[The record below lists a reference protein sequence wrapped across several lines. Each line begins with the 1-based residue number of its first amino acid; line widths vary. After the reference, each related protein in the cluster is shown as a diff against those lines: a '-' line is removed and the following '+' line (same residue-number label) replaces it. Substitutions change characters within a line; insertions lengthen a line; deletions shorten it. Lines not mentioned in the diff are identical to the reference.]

1 MIKKEDLIKI
11 TRDKD
16 FINSPKHENSL
27 RKFLD
32 QYPSGA
38 DDDQICKA
46 LCMTKK
52 ELEETYQCAI
62 LKLREGMT
70 KNER

>member
-1 MIKKEDLIKI
+1 MIKKEDLIKL

-32 QYPSGA
+32 QNPDGST
-38 DDDQICKA
+38 DSVICKA
-46 LCMTKK
+46 LCMSQK

-70 KNER
+70 DNE

>member
-1 MIKKEDLIKI
+1 MIKKEDLIRI

-16 FINSPKHENSL
+16 FINSPRHENSL
-27 RKFLD
+27 LKFMD
-32 QYPSGA
+32 ENPDGA
-38 DDDQICKA
+38 KDAVICKA
-46 LCMTKK
+46 LCMSQK

-70 KNER
+70 ENE